1 MGEPK
6 LPLGASKFAAFH
18 SIIYY
23 FTRLAG
29 SRRKGHLHV
38 MPFTHKQTLLCCS
51 LRSVNLGSTLA
62 FHMTEVEC
70 EIPAQTF
77 MRADLHYITSVPHHG
92 RQEWER
98 GVGGGT
104 CTSVVAGSRT
114 AKEIEKMVSQGS
126 RGWGC
131 VSPRLLSLPA
141 SQTWL
146 HCGFPACRCDLTRA
160 DGDRAMQH

>member
-1 MGEPK
+1 MVQQPEGCWSDSSCYVWFTCSSYWFSPGFPLKRHKNTHIRLMGEPK

-18 SIIYY
+18 TFIYY

-29 SRRKGHLHV
+29 GRQKRHPHV

-92 RQEWER
+92 RQE
-98 GVGGGT
+98 
-104 CTSVVAGSRT
+104 
-114 AKEIEKMVSQGS
+114 
-126 RGWGC
+126 
-131 VSPRLLSLPA
+131 
-141 SQTWL
+141 
-146 HCGFPACRCDLTRA
+146 
-160 DGDRAMQH
+160 